1 MGKLLASFFLLSV
14 LLWSCNSDYTPKP
27 RGYYQIELPGK
38 AYLPFTQA
46 GYPYSF
52 EYPAYGNIVQD
63 SLFFEEKAENPY
75 WINIDFP
82 RFNGR
87 VHLSYKDVGLNKF
100 DSLVRDYYELSYKQH
115 TIKASGIDH
124 KDYRTPN
131 GISGVITTLKGNA
144 ATTFQF
150 YATDSTKHWLR
161 GALYFSATPNADSI
175 RPVNEFLR
183 QDIEHLIETLRWK

>member
-1 MGKLLASFFLLSV
+1 MVKFLASLFFFSV
-14 LLWSCNSDYTPKP
+14 LLWGCNSDYTPKP
-27 RGYYQIELPGK
+27 RGYYQIELPK
-38 AYLPFTQA
+38 KVYQPFVQ
-46 GYPYSF
+46 GSYPYTF

-87 VHLSYKDVGLNKF
+87 VHLSYKDIGQNKF
-100 DSLVRDYYELSYKQH
+100 DSLIRDYYELSYKQH

-131 GISGVITTLKGNA
+131 GVSGVITTLKGNA

-183 QDIEHLIETLRWK
+183 QDLEHLIETLRWK